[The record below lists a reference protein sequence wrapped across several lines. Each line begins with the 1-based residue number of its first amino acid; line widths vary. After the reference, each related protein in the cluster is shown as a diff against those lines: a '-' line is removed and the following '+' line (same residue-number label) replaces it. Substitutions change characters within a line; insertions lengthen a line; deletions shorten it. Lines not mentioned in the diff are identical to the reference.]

1 MHDPAHDLAQ
11 EWLIRAEH
19 DLRVARYLLTMP
31 NPPPES
37 IGFHAQQCAE
47 KALKAYL
54 VFHHITFERRHDLNY
69 LIDLCAPLEPGIEQ
83 FRAPADELTPYAVE
97 FRYPDTLPPVPLESV
112 RTTVDTAEHIY
123 AFVAEQLRQR

>member
-1 MHDPAHDLAQ
+1 MHDPASDLAR
-11 EWLIRAEH
+11 EWLARSEH

-54 VFHHITFERRHDLNY
+54 TFHHVSFERRHDLNY
-69 LIDLCAPLEPGIEQ
+69 LIDLCVPLDPGFEL

-97 FRYPDTLPPVPLESV
+97 FRYPDTLPLVPLEPV
-112 RTTVDTAEHIY
+112 RAAVGTAEHIY
-123 AFVAEQLRQR
+123 AFVANQLG